1 MDDEGPIS
9 LADATCVLRRA
20 LFALVVGDV
29 GALELFTEDVIGDS
43 PVLCV
48 RSRTALEYQLLD
60 RAGALSQVDFDL
72 DRVMVAAPGTVVA
85 SWRVV
90 GVHTGEVLFNEDV
103 FLAPTGR
110 TIRVSMTTRVRF
122 RQRRIAEFRTSYKGE
137 DVLEQL
143 RGSPSQPDDWW

>member
-43 PVLCV
+43 IVLCV
-48 RSRTALEYQLLD
+48 RSRTELEYQLLD
-60 RAGALSQVDFDL
+60 RAGALSNVEFDL
-72 DRVMVAAPGTVVA
+72 DRVLMGAPDTVVA
-85 SWRVV
+85 SWRVA

-103 FLAPTGR
+103 FFAPTGR

-122 RQRRIAEFRTSYKGE
+122 RQHRIAAFRTSYDGE
-137 DVLEQL
+137 DLLDQL
-143 RGSPSQPDDWW
+143 RGGPSQPDGR